1 MSKQIESFNTRRE
14 RLRTTRSLYLPS
26 SDETLLYLVLAFGLL
41 CLVNIVNIWHYF
53 NQTYVGQNEGFSSVL
68 NQNTPFLSKISNAF
82 SGGPLLQFLFW
93 FVIGSAC
100 YVLYWFI
107 KTIAINFR
115 DDIVVEKYYL
125 DRASA
130 KRRFLLSAITRRV
143 FFVAATLAL
152 IVYVLLA
159 VRAFV
164 KLGNIFYDSLFV
176 NFDAKHWLLVVGPIL
191 LSFLLLHF
199 FIVSLRLA
207 AISWRSA
214 NPF

>member
-41 CLVNIVNIWHYF
+41 CLVNIVNIWHY
-53 NQTYVGQNEGFSSVL
+53 L